1 MRSVLVL
8 IVLLAF
14 GCSKPVSPALPPA
27 AQSFAPAKRFRPV
40 TLAVEPMYKGRPLSA
55 WAKQVHDHDS
65 EVHWNA
71 INALVDIGE
80 PSLPYLAETIRDKDL
95 RGSTRAALQ
104 RIGEPSVPLLLDL
117 LGDADVVVRHEAACA
132 LSWMSANNRGAA
144 SLSQAD
150 WEAVKAVLVDVSKN
164 HPSLHESGTAWALEH
179 VPAS

>member
-1 MRSVLVL
+1 MRSLLVL

-14 GCSKPVSPALPPA
+14 GCAKPATPPVA
-27 AQSFAPAKRFRPV
+27 HSVAPAKRFKPV
-40 TLAVEPMYKGRPLSA
+40 TLAVEPMYKGRPLSD

-65 EVHWNA
+65 AVHWNA
-71 INALVDIGE
+71 ITAMVNIGE

-95 RGSTRAALQ
+95 RGSARAALQ

-117 LGDADVVVRHEAACA
+117 LGDADIVVRHEAACA
-132 LSWMSANNRGAA
+132 LVWMSANNRGAA

-150 WEAVKAVLVDVSKN
+150 WEVVKAVLEDAMKS